1 MKNQT
6 QQRIVSIGKFNNSKP
21 AAGQDKTVVTTYH
34 SEMVTETYN
43 PEMDTQ
49 TTDEGSST
57 TGDQG
62 ISEDLKPES
71 VSNHS
76 ENHSD
81 TSTNV

>member
-1 MKNQT
+1 
-6 QQRIVSIGKFNNSKP
+6 
-21 AAGQDKTVVTTYH
+21 
-34 SEMVTETYN
+34 MVTETYN
-43 PEMDTQ
+43 AEMDTQ

-57 TGDQG
+57 AGDQG
-62 ISEDLKPES
+62 ISCDDLKPES

>member
-1 MKNQT
+1 M
-6 QQRIVSIGKFNNSKP
+6 I
-21 AAGQDKTVVTTYH
+21 TTYH

-57 TGDQG
+57 AGDQTG
-62 ISEDLKPES
+62 INCDDLKPES

-81 TSTNV
+81 NSTNV

>member
-21 AAGQDKTVVTTYH
+21 AARQEKTVVTTYN

-62 ISEDLKPES
+62 VSEDLKPES

-81 TSTNV
+81 TTTNV

>member
-1 MKNQT
+1 M
-6 QQRIVSIGKFNNSKP
+6 GKFNNSKP
-21 AAGQDKTVVTTYH
+21 AAGQDKKVVTTYH

-43 PEMDTQ
+43 PEMDMQ

-76 ENHSD
+76 D